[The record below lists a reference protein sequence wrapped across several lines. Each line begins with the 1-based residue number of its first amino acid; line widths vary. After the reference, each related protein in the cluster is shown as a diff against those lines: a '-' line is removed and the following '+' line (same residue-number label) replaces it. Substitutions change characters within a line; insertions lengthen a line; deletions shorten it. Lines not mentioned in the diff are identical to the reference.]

1 MPHVKKYDFTNLDFI
16 AMLAHDM
23 KTPVKAQIR
32 AMNLLY
38 SGAYGEFSEETKNL
52 IKNIIASNKYMQCLV
67 DNVLSDYRMNRGK
80 FILNKAENDLRKTI
94 EEVINNIGILSE
106 VKGQRI
112 IINYLTD
119 NFLCLYD
126 EIEIQRVIANLFSN
140 AFEYA
145 KENSSIELTLG
156 KKQGQIEILFK
167 SLNPSFARFSF
178 NNYKAGAGLGLII
191 CETIINAHN
200 GEFIKDYGD
209 KDLYITGFR
218 LPLIH

>member
-1 MPHVKKYDFTNLDFI
+1 MPHIKKYDFKNLDFI

-38 SGAYGEFSEETKNL
+38 SGVYGEFSEDARNL

-67 DNVLSDYRMNRGK
+67 DNVLSDYRMNNRK
-80 FILNKAENDLRKTI
+80 FILNKTENDLRKTI
-94 EEVINNIGILSE
+94 EEVISNIGILSE

-112 IINYLTD
+112 IINYFTD
-119 NFLCLYD
+119 NFLCMYD

-140 AFEYA
+140 TFEHA
-145 KENSSIELTLG
+145 KENSSVELTVE
-156 KKQGQIEILFK
+156 KKTGQLEILFK
-167 SLNPSFARFSF
+167 SANSSFESRPF
-178 NNYKAGAGLGLII
+178 NNYKAGTGLGLII

-200 GEFIKDYGD
+200 GEFIRDFGNKDV
-209 KDLYITGFR
+209 YITGFR
-218 LPLIH
+218 LPLV